1 MTPSF
6 PAMVAA
12 GCALAIAISG
22 FFAKSHADWW
32 LENVVIALFF
42 GAIAWKWKQLPFSAA
57 SLWLLL
63 ALLCLHE
70 YGAAYAYATPLGEWM
85 RPYFGPE
92 RNHYDRLVHCLY
104 GVLSFPA
111 FRELSKGSRVQA
123 LNWVLATSAVYEMLE
138 WLVAAAV
145 DPSLGSEFVGAQGDD
160 FDAAKDM
167 ALAFAGA
174 LFTMAVTYRRSAPSQ
189 VQSF

>member
-70 YGAAYAYATPLGEWM
+70 
-85 RPYFGPE
+85 
-92 RNHYDRLVHCLY
+92 
-104 GVLSFPA
+104 
-111 FRELSKGSRVQA
+111 
-123 LNWVLATSAVYEMLE
+123 
-138 WLVAAAV
+138 
-145 DPSLGSEFVGAQGDD
+145 
-160 FDAAKDM
+160 
-167 ALAFAGA
+167 
-174 LFTMAVTYRRSAPSQ
+174 
-189 VQSF
+189 